1 MRPHRIERICDQI
14 IEEKS
19 WRGFKDRRINVTP
32 GGFPVRAHLS
42 LSDRRIQLT
51 VSRRFE
57 PLVQSMIQK
66 HKLRVDTE
74 SACEAIVYHLLV
86 HEFNHHHYCPH
97 SVFLFEQIL
106 NGIRRVVEK
115 KEIRESKIRQ
125 VCLEIHNMFSDTVIN
140 AIESQSDQSK
150 RYRLGQDLAQLLVLF
165 YRSQTKWSGK
175 SDKAMRLFL
184 ESNMLL
190 SSTSDEIYEQA
201 RHYLPKFFW
210 HHERVLRDIIE
221 LFLQEPG
228 LVERT
233 LTKDLLDCDSTEI
246 VNRLL
251 DYKQWPQQAEDYAR
265 IIHPYLKQSHEW
277 LENAFAEYAAEPAAL
292 SKIRE
297 ARLSNVS
304 RGRKGDAG
312 TMAQAG
318 NGDPAPGESVAQP
331 SDSSYQKQFRPKPAI
346 GTKEKQTHPINH
358 SATPHREA
366 GTSNLKKHDYQSL
379 NRFYEERAGN
389 IKLEGEFVDQ
399 SLEILTGI
407 EETDL
412 SNLSKLRLSSS
423 FVLKRPDGS
432 LYMSLKKRSFPL
444 TIDSRGGET
453 VSGLPDLCFV
463 FDSSGSMQFEPSA
476 EQGEYHIAL
485 LAFYSILHELEAK
498 GLASLLR
505 FNALNFSD
513 TTFASGWRP
522 YYEIEAVKKVLLQH
536 QGGGTKIDVGKLS
549 AIRHERKDNYLLF
562 LLSDLEIS
570 NVSALE
576 AELIKTHQSK
586 AANVL
591 IFKLGG
597 KNLLSARLE
606 EAGINIFYIRT
617 AADFMN
623 GSITIARSVYSG
635 RL

>member
-14 IEEKS
+14 IEEK
-19 WRGFKDRRINVTP
+19 RLRRFRDRRIIVTP
-32 GGFPVRAHLS
+32 TGFPVRAHLS
-42 LSDRRIQLT
+42 LNDRRIQLT

-57 PLVQSMIQK
+57 PLVQSMIRK
-66 HKLRVDTE
+66 HKLEVNVET
-74 SACEAIVYHLLV
+74 ACEAIVYHLLV

-97 SVFLFEQIL
+97 SVFLFEQIID
-106 NGIRRVVEK
+106 GIRRVVEK
-115 KEIRESKIRQ
+115 KEIREWKIRR
-125 VCLEIHNMFSDTVIN
+125 VCLDIHNMFSDTVIN
-140 AIESQSDQSK
+140 AIESHSDPSK

-210 HHERVLRDIIE
+210 NQDRIVRDIIE

-228 LVERT
+228 LIDRA
-233 LTKDLLDCDSTEI
+233 LNKDLLDFDSTEI
-246 VNRLL
+246 VNRLC
-251 DYKQWPQQAEDYAR
+251 DYKQWPLQAEDYAR
-265 IIHPYLKQSHEW
+265 IIYPYLKQSHDW
-277 LENAFAEYAAEPAAL
+277 LENPFTEYEAEPSAL

-297 ARLSNVS
+297 AGVGNGS

-312 TMAQAG
+312 TMTQPG
-318 NGDPAPGESVAQP
+318 NGDPAPGAAAGQP
-331 SDSSYQKQFRPKPAI
+331 VSSSYKTQFLSESDV
-346 GTKEKQTHPINH
+346 GNKEEQTQQSNG
-358 SATPHREA
+358 STTPHRGARSGE
-366 GTSNLKKHDYQSL
+366 LKNDYQSL
-379 NRFYEERAGN
+379 NGFYEERAGN
-389 IKLEGEFVDQ
+389 IRLEGEFVDQ
-399 SLEILTGI
+399 SLEVLTGI

-423 FVLKRPDGS
+423 FVLTRPDGS
-432 LYMSLKKRSFPL
+432 LYLSLKKRAFPL

-463 FDSSGSMQFEPSA
+463 FDSSGSMAFQPSA

-498 GLASLLR
+498 GVASVLR

-522 YYEIEAVKKVLLQH
+522 YYEIEVVKRVLLQH
-536 QGGGTKIDVGKLS
+536 QNGGTRIDVGKLA
-549 AIRHERKDNYLLF
+549 AIRHERKDGYLLF

-570 NVSALE
+570 NVSELE

-597 KNLLSARLE
+597 KNLLSARLA
-606 EAGINIFYIRT
+606 EAGMNIFYIST
-617 AADFMN
+617 AADFMK